1 MAKYTITT
9 IDNPFDP
16 IEDFDSWYN
25 FDMDKGYNTC
35 AYLAR
40 LVFTSDSLSEAENDR
55 AVEMA
60 IDDIIQYDFMN
71 IYRKVKVP
79 EEAEEA
85 DTIPVADENNPSR

>member
-60 IDDIIQYDFMN
+60 IDDIIRYDFMN

-79 EEAEEA
+79 EEA
-85 DTIPVADENNPSR
+85 DTIPVADENDPSR